1 MKTSELSE
9 FDLFLFH
16 QGTNFRAYEML
27 GAHVMEQNGKKGV
40 RFTVWAPHAKEVSVV
55 GDFNNWDTR
64 VNKMSKLGD
73 GEIWNLFIPDV
84 GPGTV
89 YKYAILPQHEGPHI
103 MKADPYGFFAEKK
116 PETASIVYDM
126 GNYKWKD
133 SKWSKFKE
141 DHPSYTRPMLT
152 YEVHLGSWR
161 RTPDGEYLSYMD
173 MADQLVDYV
182 KSMNYTHIE
191 LMPLCEHPFDGSWG
205 YQATGYYAV
214 TSRYGTP
221 DEFRYLVDRAHQAG
235 IGIIMD
241 WVPGHFCKD
250 NQGLRDFDG
259 QNLYE
264 SDNIQRADNAGWGT
278 VNFDY
283 GRTEVQSFLISNAMF
298 WMDQYH
304 IDGLRIDAVANML
317 YLNYGRQDGDWVPN
331 KFGGDGN
338 LEAIDFLH
346 KLNEAV
352 FKNYP
357 QALMIAE
364 ESTSWPNISKPVY
377 MGGMGFNYKWNMG
390 WMNDILRY
398 VSLDP
403 VYRKWHHDKLTFSL
417 MYAFSENFVL
427 PLSHDEVVHGKCSLI
442 SKMPGDYWQKF
453 AGLRAF
459 FGYWMAH
466 PGKKLLFMG
475 GEFGQFIE
483 WNFDDSLDWHLV
495 EQYEKH
501 TQMLEYSRALNKFYV
516 DHKAFWEVDFD
527 WRGFEW
533 IDCDNADD
541 SLVSFIRKA
550 EDGSF
555 IIAISNFTPEVRHG
569 YRFGVPEAG
578 VYREIFNSDAEEYG
592 GSNVLND
599 YDIVS
604 EDVEWQGK
612 AKSILVTVPPLAT
625 IYLELQSP
633 SDDGVKKKTT
643 PKKTTV
649 KAKAAA
655 TKTKTTAA
663 KTKTSA
669 KAKKEETDTE
679 ESTAKKKTAVKK
691 TATAKKTTTTTK
703 TTTTKKTATAKKTTT
718 AKKTAAT
725 KTAAAKAEAE
735 EETKPKTTRTRKT
748 AVKAKED
755 GEKEVKPKTTR
766 GRKPKAEAAQEAETK
781 PKTRTRKAT
790 TAKAK
795 EDGSKTAAKKAEVS
809 EKTKKTTRGRKK
821 TEE

>member
-703 TTTTKKTATAKKTTT
+703 TTTAKKTATAKKTTT

>member
-1 MKTSELSE
+1 METSELSE
-9 FDLFLFH
+9 YDLFLFH
-16 QGTNFRAYEML
+16 QGTNYRAYEML
-27 GAHVMEQNGKKGV
+27 GAHIMEQNGKKGV

-116 PETASIVYDM
+116 PETASIVYEL

-133 SKWSKFKE
+133 SKWAKFKE

-221 DEFRYLVDRAHQAG
+221 DEFRYLVDKAHQAG

-398 VSLDP
+398 ISLDP
-403 VYRKWHHDKLTFSL
+403 IYRKWHHDKLTFSL

-569 YRFGVPEAG
+569 YRFGVPAAG
-578 VYREIFNSDAEEYG
+578 VYREIFNSDAEEFG

-604 EDVEWQGK
+604 EDMEWQGK
-612 AKSILVTVPPLAT
+612 ANSILVTVPPLAT

-643 PKKTTV
+643 AKKTTAKKTTV
-649 KAKAAA
+649 KAKA
-655 TKTKTTAA
+655 TSAA
-663 KTKTSA
+663 KTRTTA
-669 KAKKEETDTE
+669 KAKKDEPEKA
-679 ESTAKKKTAVKK
+679 ESTAKKTTVKK
-691 TATAKKTTTTTK
+691 ASTTKK
-703 TTTTKKTATAKKTTT
+703 TTTTKKTATAKKTT
-718 AKKTAAT
+718 AT

-755 GEKEVKPKTTR
+755 GAKEVKPKTTR
-766 GRKPKAEAAQEAETK
+766 GRKPKAETAQEAETK
-781 PKTRTRKAT
+781 PKPRTRKAT

-795 EDGSKTAAKKAEVS
+795 EDGSKTAAKKEEVS
-809 EKTKKTTRGRKK
+809 EKPKKTTRGRKK

>member
-1 MKTSELSE
+1 METSELSE
-9 FDLFLFH
+9 YDLFLFH
-16 QGTNFRAYEML
+16 QGTNYRAYEML
-27 GAHVMEQNGKKGV
+27 GAHIMEQNGKKGV

-116 PETASIVYDM
+116 PETASIVYEL

-133 SKWSKFKE
+133 SKWAKFKE

-173 MADQLVDYV
+173 MADQMVDYV

-221 DEFRYLVDRAHQAG
+221 DEFRYLVDKAHQAG

-398 VSLDP
+398 ISLDP
-403 VYRKWHHDKLTFSL
+403 IYRKWHHDKLTFSL

-569 YRFGVPEAG
+569 YRFGVPAAG
-578 VYREIFNSDAEEYG
+578 VYREIFNSDAEEFG

-604 EDVEWQGK
+604 EDMEWQGK
-612 AKSILVTVPPLAT
+612 ANSILVTVPPLAT

-643 PKKTTV
+643 AKKTTAKKTTV
-649 KAKAAA
+649 KAKA
-655 TKTKTTAA
+655 TSAA
-663 KTKTSA
+663 KTRTTA
-669 KAKKEETDTE
+669 RAKKDEPEKA
-679 ESTAKKKTAVKK
+679 ESTAKKTTVKK
-691 TATAKKTTTTTK
+691 ASTTKK
-703 TTTTKKTATAKKTTT
+703 TTTTKKTATAKKTT
-718 AKKTAAT
+718 AT

-755 GEKEVKPKTTR
+755 GAKEVKPKTTR
-766 GRKPKAEAAQEAETK
+766 GRKPKAETAQEAETK
-781 PKTRTRKAT
+781 PKPRTRKAT

-795 EDGSKTAAKKAEVS
+795 EDGSKTAAKKEEVS
-809 EKTKKTTRGRKK
+809 EKPKKTTRGRKK

>member
-1 MKTSELSE
+1 METSELSE
-9 FDLFLFH
+9 YDLFLFH
-16 QGTNFRAYEML
+16 QGTNYRAYEML
-27 GAHVMEQNGKKGV
+27 GAHIMEQNGKKGV

-116 PETASIVYDM
+116 PETASIVYEL

-133 SKWSKFKE
+133 SKWAKFKE

-221 DEFRYLVDRAHQAG
+221 DEFRYLVDKAHQAG

-398 VSLDP
+398 ISLDP
-403 VYRKWHHDKLTFSL
+403 IYRKWHHDKLTFSL

-569 YRFGVPEAG
+569 YRFGVPAAG
-578 VYREIFNSDAEEYG
+578 VYREIFNSDAEEFG

-604 EDVEWQGK
+604 EDMEWQGK
-612 AKSILVTVPPLAT
+612 ANSILVTVPPLAT

-643 PKKTTV
+643 AKKTTAKKTTV
-649 KAKAAA
+649 KAKA
-655 TKTKTTAA
+655 TSAA
-663 KTKTSA
+663 KTRTTA
-669 KAKKEETDTE
+669 RAKKDEPEKA
-679 ESTAKKKTAVKK
+679 ESTAKKTTVKK
-691 TATAKKTTTTTK
+691 ASTTKK
-703 TTTTKKTATAKKTTT
+703 TTTTKKTATAKKTT
-718 AKKTAAT
+718 AT

-755 GEKEVKPKTTR
+755 GAKEVKPKTTR
-766 GRKPKAEAAQEAETK
+766 GRKPKAETAQEAETK
-781 PKTRTRKAT
+781 PKPRTRKAT

-795 EDGSKTAAKKAEVS
+795 EDGSKTAAKKEEVS
-809 EKTKKTTRGRKK
+809 EKPKKTTRGRKK

>member
-1 MKTSELSE
+1 MNTSELSE

-27 GAHVMEQNGKKGV
+27 GAHVIEQDGKKGV

-73 GEIWNLFIPDV
+73 GEIWNLFIPDI

-116 PETASIVYDM
+116 PETASIVYDLN
-126 GNYKWKD
+126 NYKWRD
-133 SKWSKFKE
+133 SKWAKFKE
-141 DHPSYTRPMLT
+141 DHPSYSRPMLT

-191 LMPLCEHPFDGSWG
+191 FMPLCEHPFDGSWG

-214 TSRYGTP
+214 TSRYGNP
-221 DEFRYLVDRAHQAG
+221 DEFRYLVDKAHQAG

-283 GRTEVQSFLISNAMF
+283 GRTEVQSFLISNALF

-398 VSLDP
+398 ISLDP
-403 VYRKWHHDKLTFSL
+403 IYRKWHHDKVTFSL

-459 FGYWMAH
+459 YGYWMAH

-516 DHKAFWEVDFD
+516 DHKAMWEVDFD
-527 WRGFEW
+527 WSGFEW
-533 IDCDNADD
+533 MDCDNAED

-569 YRFGVPEAG
+569 YRFGVPKAG
-578 VYREIFNSDAEEYG
+578 VYREIFNSDAEEFG

-599 YDIVS
+599 YDIIS
-604 EDVEWQGK
+604 EEMEWQGK
-612 AKSILVTVPPLAT
+612 ANSILVTVPPLAT

-633 SDDGVKKKTT
+633 SDDGVKK
-643 PKKTTV
+643 
-649 KAKAAA
+649 
-655 TKTKTTAA
+655 TAA
-663 KTKTSA
+663 KTKS
-669 KAKKEETDTE
+669 
-679 ESTAKKKTAVKK
+679 
-691 TATAKKTTTTTK
+691 TATAKKTTAAKATTAKK
-703 TTTTKKTATAKKTTT
+703 TTAKATATKKTATKKSTATKKTATAK
-718 AKKTAAT
+718 
-725 KTAAAKAEAE
+725 TAAAKAEE
-735 EETKPKTTRTRKT
+735 EKEVKPKTRTRKTVVAKADEEKETKPKTTRTRKT
-748 AVKAKED
+748 AVKAKEE
-755 GEKEVKPKTTR
+755 GEKE
-766 GRKPKAEAAQEAETK
+766 RKPNQRLPGPEKQQRPKQKQKKRLSRRQQEQ
-781 PKTRTRKAT
+781 
-790 TAKAK
+790 
-795 EDGSKTAAKKAEVS
+795 
-809 EKTKKTTRGRKK
+809 EKLR
-821 TEE
+821 